1 MSTIW
6 WLAAGSAICSTAVL
20 AVVGAGAAAEVL
32 FGAIG
37 PVVVAIGTF
46 VVAERTYRTHPERLT
61 ALMTAAFAAKMVFFA
76 AFVAVM
82 LRVLDLQPIPFVVS
96 FASCFIALHLIEG
109 LGLRRLFA
117 GSAEASR

>member
-6 WLAAGSAICSTAVL
+6 WLAVGSAVCSVAALVVL
-20 AVVGAGAAAEVL
+20 GRSAGAEVL

-61 ALMTAAFAAKMVFFA
+61 ALMAGAFVAKMVFFA
-76 AFVAVM
+76 LYVAVM

-117 GSAEASR
+117 GGTEASR

>member
-6 WLAAGSAICSTAVL
+6 WLAAGGAICSMAAL
-20 AVVGAGAAAEVL
+20 AALGRSASVEVL

-61 ALMTAAFAAKMVFFA
+61 ALMAAAFAAKMVFFA
-76 AFVAVM
+76 AYVAVM

-109 LGLRRLFA
+109 LGLRRLFT
-117 GSAEASR
+117 GGAEASH